1 MSRRRPYNWRWQL
14 QPPVVT
20 KAPPASDVIVPAMH
34 PPTIN
39 GPARPPEGGQTET
52 PVDGTWPAG
61 VPHPSGPSFKARP
74 LKIWRKRLARRAGG
88 SGKAA
93 GRGIGMPMDLPGGLS
108 SVKAGDACR
117 NAGRCLYED
126 KETKTLLESGAL
138 PSPARDYFE
147 LLTTRAAATGDA
159 AQELCSITANCTAVL
174 WDSVLESA
182 RLYHTH
188 GDAVHGK
195 RAYNPNMGK
204 SQPERAHG
212 GVLYQKEGCPLGLKC
227 GGAVLKDDVKSRSQG
242 IPIRKP
248 QPGDNFYD
256 PAAQKTVCVACT
268 PENNR
273 IRSTVSPVLG
283 PGPNRTVD
291 RMATATRADRRSEVT
306 TAVLYRDMFIPL
318 ASRPVRTM
326 TIEEAIK
333 ELETSD
339 SKQAFT
345 VPSGNEDRMT
355 PTEVIFFPEAPQSS
369 FEYNPG
375 VNTYVKE
382 PSFFTY
388 VPASINYASYLHSR
402 CKSVAQRQLHGSR
415 VRGLPYFSAAGQPL
429 PPSSSRAAG
438 PPNYVPAQCQTLSG
452 TLRACSIPY
461 KTRNSRFAVQGATTS
476 GSRLAR
482 LKYEGLTRG
491 TNFTTAG
498 ALRAN
503 NFGEFSAAPPSGYF
517 IPQRHRVNKPDAG
530 LYRRSGKRVA
540 CFRPEP
546 RPIDRIEH

>member
-39 GPARPPEGGQTET
+39 GPARPPGGGRTQT

-88 SGKAA
+88 SAKAA
-93 GRGIGMPMDLPGGLS
+93 GAGIGMPMDYPGGLS

-117 NAGRCLYED
+117 NSGKCTYKDEGAKTIL
-126 KETKTLLESGAL
+126 ETGSL
-138 PSPARDYFE
+138 PSPAKDYLE
-147 LLTTRAAATGDA
+147 LLRTRSAANGDA
-159 AQELCSITANCTAVL
+159 AQELCSIDVGCTAVL
-174 WDSVLESA
+174 WNSALEHA
-182 RLYHTH
+182 RLYRAH
-188 GDAVHGK
+188 GDPLRGK
-195 RAYNPNMGK
+195 YAYNPKLGK
-204 SQPERAHG
+204 AETEMAYG
-212 GVLYQKEGCPLGLKC
+212 GVLYLKDACPLGLKC

-242 IPIRKP
+242 VPIRKP
-248 QPGDNFYD
+248 QPGDKFYD
-256 PAAQKTVCVACT
+256 PAALRTVCVACT

-273 IRSTVSPVLG
+273 IRSVVSPVLG
-283 PGPNRTVD
+283 PGPNRSVD
-291 RMATATRADRRSEVT
+291 RMATATGADRRSDVT
-306 TAVLYRDMFIPL
+306 TVVLYKNMFIPVY
-318 ASRPVRTM
+318 APVRTM
-326 TIEEAIK
+326 TIEEAIE

-339 SKQAFT
+339 ANQAFM
-345 VPSGNEDRMT
+345 VGSGIKDRT
-355 PTEVIFFPEAPQSS
+355 SPTEVVFFPKASQSS
-369 FEYNPG
+369 FIYNSA

-382 PSFFTY
+382 PPFFTY
-388 VPASINYASYLHSR
+388 VPASIDYGSYLYSR
-402 CKSVAQRQLHGSR
+402 CKSVDQRRLHGSR
-415 VRGLPYFSAAGQPL
+415 VEGLPYFSSTGQPL
-429 PPSSSRAAG
+429 APSASKAVG
-438 PPNYVPAQCQTLSG
+438 PPNYVPAQCQTLSD

-461 KTRNSRFAVQGATTS
+461 KTSNSRFAVQGATSS

-498 ALRAN
+498 ALKAN

-517 IPQRHRVNKPDAG
+517 LPQGHRVNRPDAG